1 MTQAAAFDPWTA
13 TDTEAIV
20 ATLQQGHDPMLVA
33 LVEGRSSRLAEQ
45 LLPRCAPLRRWCVA
59 GRVLQLREA
68 GEATVGL
75 AELQR
80 AHVLCLVHD
89 LAPPRWLSVALAL
102 RAESGPVPSPSARTA
117 KALRYARAGRKVW
130 ELVRRFRW
138 AHRGEPD
145 AHLWAALKACPH
157 LGEGLE
163 LEVDRAI
170 RRLGLKPSQARQRL
184 NEAQAAY
191 GAPSWPGSAPPPMTR
206 WPVKGL
212 PQKPREDRQAH
223 P

>member
-1 MTQAAAFDPWTA
+1 MKPAATFDPWTA

-33 LVEGRSSRLAEQ
+33 LVDGRSSRLVEQ
-45 LLPRCAPLRRWCVA
+45 LLPSWAPLRRWCVA

-68 GEATVGL
+68 GEATVDL

-80 AHVLCLVHD
+80 ALVLCLVHD

-102 RAESGPVPSPSARTA
+102 RAETEPVRPSTLRTA
-117 KALRYARAGRKVW
+117 KDLRKARAGRKVW
-130 ELVRRFRW
+130 ELMRRFRW
-138 AHRGEPD
+138 AHPGAPD
-145 AHLWAALKACPH
+145 TQLWAALKACPQPS
-157 LGEGLE
+157 EGLE
-163 LEVDRAI
+163 LEVARAV
-170 RRLGLKPSQARQRL
+170 RRLGLKPTQARTRW

-191 GAPSWPGSAPPPMTR
+191 GAPSWPGRAPPPMTR

-212 PQKPREDRQAH
+212 PQKAREDRQAH
-223 P
+223 R